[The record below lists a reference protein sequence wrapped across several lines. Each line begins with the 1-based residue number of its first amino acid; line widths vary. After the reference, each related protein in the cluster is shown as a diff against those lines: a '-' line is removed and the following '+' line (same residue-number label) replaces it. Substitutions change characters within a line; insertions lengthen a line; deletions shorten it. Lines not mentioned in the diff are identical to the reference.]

1 MDKEQIRIA
10 EVLSEMGLDD
20 EVIEAITGQKYTDD
34 KTDIPK

>member
-20 EVIEAITGQKYTDD
+20 EVIEAITGQKKRDD
-34 KTDIPK
+34 KADKSK